1 MMVKDDMVVTLDYT
15 LRLDDGEVVES
26 TADDGPVEFIQ
37 GYGQVLSG
45 LEEKLYGMRVGD
57 EKELVITA
65 EDGYGVYDPE
75 AVELVPRE
83 LFPDDVELAEGVP
96 LELFDEESEEVIEGM
111 ISEIRQDGVVIDLN
125 HPLAGETLHF
135 HVRVMALR
143 EATAEELA
151 HGHVHGEHGHGEH
164 GHEE

>member
-1 MMVKDDMVVTLDYT
+1 MVVKDDIVVTLDYT

-65 EDGYGVYDPE
+65 EDGYGEYDPE
-75 AVELVPRE
+75 AVEVVPRE
-83 LFPDDVELAEGVP
+83 LFPDDVELAEGVA
-96 LELFDEESEEVIEGM
+96 LELFDEESEEVIEGA

-151 HGHVHGEHGHGEH
+151 HGHVHGAE